1 MKVKPILIV
10 AGEPNSIFIEIL
22 IKSLVKKKF
31 KSPII
36 LIVSIKVFL
45 LQIKKL
51 KINFPFKIIDENNL
65 DNFTLDNKKLN
76 LINIK
81 YNTTKAFEKIST
93 RSNKYIEKCFNLALK
108 ILKTGLTNK
117 FINGPVSKKYFLK
130 DKFLGITEYLAKKTN
145 SNNFAM
151 LIYNKKFSVT
161 PITTHLPLKLVSKN
175 ITKNLIIKKILLIN
189 NFYKNYFN
197 INPKIAVTGL
207 NPHCESVDA
216 FNEDKKITKPAVKY
230 LKKKINI
237 TGPLPADTVFLK
249 NNRKK
254 YDLIVGMYHDQ
265 VLTPMKTI
273 CEYDAINITIGLP
286 FIRISPDHGPNESMM
301 GKNLSNPK
309 SLFESIKFLD
319 NRW

>member
-1 MKVKPILIV
+1 MKTKPILIV

-22 IKSLVKKKF
+22 IKSLLKKKI
-31 KSPII
+31 KSPIL

-51 KINFPFKIIDENNL
+51 KINFPFKIIEENNL
-65 DNFTLDNKKLN
+65 GNFILDNKKLN
-76 LINIK
+76 IININ
-81 YNTTKAFEKIST
+81 YNTTQAFEKIST
-93 RSNKYIEKCFNLALK
+93 KSNKYIEKCFNLALK

-145 SNNFAM
+145 TNNFAM
-151 LIYNKKFSVT
+151 LIYNKNFSVA
-161 PITTHLPLKLVSKN
+161 PITTHLPLKSVSKN
-175 ITKNLIIKKILLIN
+175 VTKNLIIKKTLLMK

-207 NPHCESVDA
+207 NPHCESIDA
-216 FNEDKKITKPAVKY
+216 FNEDEKITKPAVKY
-230 LKKKINI
+230 LKKRINV

-265 VLTPMKTI
+265 VLAPMKTLY
-273 CEYDAINITIGLP
+273 EYDAINITIGLP

-309 SLFESIKFLD
+309 SLFEAIKFLD
-319 NRW
+319 NR